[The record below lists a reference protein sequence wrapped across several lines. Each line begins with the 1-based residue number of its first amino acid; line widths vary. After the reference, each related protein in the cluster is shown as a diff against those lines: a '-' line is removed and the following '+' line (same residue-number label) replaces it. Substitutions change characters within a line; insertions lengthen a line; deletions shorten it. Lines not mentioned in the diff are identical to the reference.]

1 LSAPFD
7 CAALLAVK
15 RWSIVFPNIRSSIAA
30 ALLAVLAILCAD
42 VARGQ
47 TFNFENDR
55 VQMAELHG
63 MWRFHTGDD
72 PDSELGWADPGF
84 NDSSWSLLLADQ
96 PWGVQGYKGYS
107 GMAWYRF
114 QVILPAKHAPMAL
127 FIPALYTSYQVFA
140 EGRLIGER
148 GGMPPHE
155 KVVFS
160 WANGSGNFIPLSS
173 DLASGGKPLTIA
185 IRVWNWPRWAITRMG
200 GPEAAVCIGDA
211 RLLEEWR
218 TLHLK
223 DTFWSVSAQS
233 VLLLVYLL
241 AGFAG
246 LGLFLL
252 GPAEREYLWFAATEF
267 LNAASAASWIYQA
280 LHPVW
285 FHGFYGLVNCLQY
298 VSGIFF
304 LMFLVALLKEHRAWI
319 YWIGIT
325 WALISALIII
335 PGELGWISLAG
346 WVALGTL
353 AWMPFQICVLLLLF
367 LASKRANLDG
377 RLLLGPVCLS
387 YGAALV
393 GNVLFMFFQIGHTGA
408 EVYRQRFDH
417 LFTWP
422 FPASAQNIADFLM
435 QISILVILVL
445 RFGRTR
451 RNEERQASE
460 LEAARTVQQ
469 VLVPEDVPAIPG
481 FQIESV
487 YKPAGQVGGDFF
499 QIIPLPN
506 GGLLAVIGDVSGK
519 GMPAAMTVSLLVGTL
534 RTLAH
539 YTQSPGEILAAMN
552 QRMLGRANGG
562 FTTCLALHVD
572 AAGSI
577 TAANAGHLSPYCNG
591 QELKVESGLPLGLSA
606 QSNYPEAS
614 FTLNTNQRLTLVTD
628 GVVESRGKDGELFG
642 FERTLAISNLPAEDI
657 AKVAQDF
664 GQDDDI
670 SVIALTRTDALVP
683 AAA

>member
-1 LSAPFD
+1 
-7 CAALLAVK
+7 
-15 RWSIVFPNIRSSIAA
+15 
-30 ALLAVLAILCAD
+30 
-42 VARGQ
+42 
-47 TFNFENDR
+47 
-55 VQMAELHG
+55 MAELHG

-72 PDSELGWADPGF
+72 PYGKLGWAGPGF
-84 NDSSWSLLLADQ
+84 NDSSWSLLLSDQ
-96 PWGVQGYKGYS
+96 PWGAQGYKGYS

-148 GGMPPHE
+148 GGLPPRE
-155 KVVFS
+155 RVVFS
-160 WANGSGNFIPLSS
+160 WANGEGNFIPLPS
-173 DLASGGKPLTIA
+173 DLALGGKPLTIA
-185 IRVWNWPRWAITRMG
+185 IRVWHWPRWAITRMG

-211 RLLEEWR
+211 RFLEKWR
-218 TLHLK
+218 TLQLK

-233 VLLLVYLL
+233 VLLLLYLL

-252 GPAEREYLWFAATEF
+252 RPGEREYLWFAVTEF
-267 LNAASAASWIYQA
+267 LSAASTASWIYQA

-285 FHGFYGLVNCLQY
+285 FHGFYGLVNWLQY

-304 LMFLVALLKEHRAWI
+304 LMFLVALLKVHRTWI

-325 WALISALIII
+325 SALISTLIII
-335 PGELGWISLAG
+335 PGEWGWISLAG

-367 LASKRANLDG
+367 LAAKRANLDG
-377 RLLLGPVCLS
+377 QLLLVPVCLS
-387 YGAALV
+387 YGAALIH
-393 GNVLFMFFQIGHTGA
+393 NVLFMFFQIEYTGA

-422 FPASAQNIADFLM
+422 FPASAQDVADFLM
-435 QISILVILVL
+435 QIAILVILVL
-445 RFGRTR
+445 RFARTR

-460 LEAARTVQQ
+460 LEAARIVQQ
-469 VLVPEDVPAIPG
+469 VLVPEAVPAIPG
-481 FQIESV
+481 FHIESV

-499 QIIPLPN
+499 QIISLPN

-539 YTQSPGEILAAMN
+539 YTQSPGEILTAMN
-552 QRMLGRANGG
+552 QRMLGRTNGG
-562 FTTCLALHVD
+562 FTTCLALRVD
-572 AAGSI
+572 AMGSI
-577 TAANAGHLSPYCNG
+577 AAANAGHLSPYCNG
-591 QELKVESGLPLGLSA
+591 QEMNFESGLPLGLSA
-606 QSNYPEAS
+606 ESNYPEAT
-614 FTLNTNQRLTLVTD
+614 FTLNAKQQLTLVTD

-642 FERTLAISNLPAEDI
+642 FERTETISNLPAEAI

-670 SVIALTRTDALVP
+670 TVLTLTRLAVGEEWTAQFASPIPSL
-683 AAA
+683 A